1 MHFYSKKVLNDDSI
15 ERWIFSTLT
24 VRGVLADSASVRE
37 YVVLENPAAKK
48 DAK

>member
-24 VRGVLADSASVRE
+24 VHGVLADSASVRE
-37 YVVLENPAAKK
+37 HVVLENPAAKK
-48 DAK
+48 